1 MQTRSGGEHA
11 TRVERS
17 VTSYSE
23 TTSVAS
29 RTYAGDLGG
38 EVIAPR
44 IVLFMP
50 PINRRGAE
58 RDPHENDRT
67 SVDLRPRPQN
77 VIPFTKP
84 RAIAAL
90 AAGKRG
96 SVEMSNNADPLA
108 HLRPPIVMQGSATR
122 TAPKPATLASQAK
135 TQVQLTPQMPSHAPP
150 QPAA

>member
-29 RTYAGDLGG
+29 RTYASDLGG
-38 EVIAPR
+38 EGIAPR
-44 IVLFMP
+44 VVLFMP

-67 SVDLRPRPQN
+67 SVDVRPRPHN

-84 RAIAAL
+84 RAIAAT
-90 AAGKRG
+90 
-96 SVEMSNNADPLA
+96 NNADPLA
-108 HLRPPIVMQGSATR
+108 HLRPPIVMQGSAT
-122 TAPKPATLASQAK
+122 KASQAK
-135 TQVQLTPQMPSHAPP
+135 TQVQLTP
-150 QPAA
+150 PAAYVHAQHAQPSYTST